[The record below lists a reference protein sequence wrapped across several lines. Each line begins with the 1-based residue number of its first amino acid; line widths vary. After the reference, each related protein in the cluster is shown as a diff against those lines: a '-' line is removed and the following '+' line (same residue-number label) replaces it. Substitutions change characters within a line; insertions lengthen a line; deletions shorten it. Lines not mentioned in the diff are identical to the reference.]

1 MLIDVVYT
9 SGMRAQW
16 QISIRAGE
24 SLEAK
29 IEKLASRFV
38 PFGLIL
44 QSWKVAPSQ
53 EIL

>member
-9 SGMRAQW
+9 NGMRAQW
-16 QISIRAGE
+16 QVSIRAGE

-29 IEKLASRFV
+29 IERLASRFV

-44 QSWKVAPSQ
+44 QSWKITQSQ

>member
-9 SGMRAQW
+9 NGQRAQW
-16 QISIRAGE
+16 HISLRAGE

>member
-9 SGMRAQW
+9 NGQRAQW
-16 QISIRAGE
+16 HISLRAGE

-44 QSWKVAPSQ
+44 ESWRVAGSQ
-53 EIL
+53 EVL

>member
-9 SGMRAQW
+9 NGQRAQW
-16 QISIRAGE
+16 HVSLRADE

-44 QSWKVAPSQ
+44 ESWKAATNQ

>member
-9 SGMRAQW
+9 NGMRSQW
-16 QISIRAGE
+16 YVACRAGE

-53 EIL
+53 DVL

>member
-9 SGMRAQW
+9 NGTRAQW
-16 QISIRAGE
+16 HISLRAGE

-44 QSWKVAPSQ
+44 ESWKIAPSQ
-53 EIL
+53 EVL